1 MGPLCFFNLW
11 AVGHVIL
18 GHPWLCSPSFFLS
31 KNFAFL
37 VDERIKMLNIQL
49 IIYTAAEAEYWS
61 NKIQQTN
68 TMSGVEIK
76 IHIRIV
82 LIKKILGHPLK

>member
-1 MGPLCFFNLW
+1 M
-11 AVGHVIL
+11 
-18 GHPWLCSPSFFLS
+18 
-31 KNFAFL
+31 
-37 VDERIKMLNIQL
+37 QL

-68 TMSGVEIK
+68 TMSVVGIK

-82 LIKKILGHPLK
+82 LIKKILGHPLKWGQNKQLQIIKRSRLYQAEHDPSTGGAEWMDNPIH